1 MGRIFVQIYEI
12 QNPAEAEAMVRLGVD
27 RIGSVLVSKDNW
39 KVDEIK
45 DTIRFVRSAGAVSSL
60 IPLFSDADSV
70 FRVLDW
76 YEPDVIHFCESLSD
90 AEGISKICGSL
101 IDLQDQVKQRFPD
114 VLIQRSIPIGETG
127 HGHRVPT
134 LELARMFE
142 NVSDQFLTDTVIFNS
157 SGDERDQPVG
167 GFVGITGITCD
178 WDVARKLI
186 ELSSLPVILAGG
198 LSPDNVYEAA
208 VQTEPYGVDSCT
220 RTNMTDA
227 KGNVIRF
234 RKDMEKVR
242 RFVEETR
249 RAEQNL
255 DASAQAIT
263 TT

>member
-39 KVDEIK
+39 KIDGVR
-45 DTIRFVRSAGAVSSL
+45 DTVRFVRSAGAVSSL

-90 AEGISKICGSL
+90 AEGISKICGDL
-101 IDLQDQVKQRFPD
+101 IDLQEQVKQRFPD
-114 VLIQRSIPIGETG
+114 ILIQRSIPIGETG

-142 NVSDQFLTDTVIFNS
+142 RVSDQFLTDTVIFNK

-186 ELSSLPVILAGG
+186 EQSSLPVILAGG
-198 LSPDNVYEAA
+198 LSPDNVYAAA

-220 RTNMTDA
+220 RTNATDE
-227 KGNVIRF
+227 KGTVIRF
-234 RKDMEKVR
+234 KKDMEKVT
-242 RFVEETR
+242 RFIEETR
-249 RAEQNL
+249 RAEQSL
-255 DASAQAIT
+255 IAS
-263 TT
+263 